1 VLPENSLKAFGKTV
15 ERATGPE
22 TAYRALE
29 EMAQAYVG
37 VKLFTLMTFDRA
49 SGLASRCYSNM
60 PDAYPTSGIKEVDSD
75 RWARQVLDGRENFV
89 ANDIASIAEVFDDH
103 ELIRSLG
110 CESVLNIP
118 IVVGGDVLG
127 TINLLHEA
135 GFYTPDRQVAAEILK
150 LPGSVCFLMEK
161 LGKGGR

>member
-15 ERATGPE
+15 ERAGTK
-22 TAYRALE
+22 T
-29 EMAQAYVG
+29 
-37 VKLFTLMTFDRA
+37 
-49 SGLASRCYSNM
+49 
-60 PDAYPTSGIKEVDSD
+60 VDSD

>member
-1 VLPENSLKAFGKTV
+1 MLPENALQAFARAV
-15 ERATGPE
+15 EQASGPDG
-22 TAYRALE
+22 AYRALE

-37 VKLFTLMTFDRA
+37 VRLFTLMTFDRA
-49 SGLASRCYSNM
+49 SGLARRCYSNM
-60 PDAYPTSGIKEVDSD
+60 PEAYPTSGTKTVDND
-75 RWARQVLDGRENFV
+75 RWSSQVLDGQRNFV
-89 ANDIASIAEVFDDH
+89 ANDIGSIAAVFDDH

-110 CESVLNIP
+110 CESVLNVP

-135 GFYTPDRQVAAEILK
+135 GYYTPEREVAAEILK